1 MTTFANTAELRQ
13 AIRETLVSQ
22 QDELGIVIFDG
33 LTRSGISVELHPSR
47 TEFNPTNR
55 TIYISNAAVS
65 AYAAASDYKSAL
77 SGLFYHEYGHATHTD
92 AIKQRWVDSM
102 NANSRDV
109 SSYAFY
115 DNEADSIAWQFI
127 VGTSFGMNWGGV
139 NNAEIQAYYQASKQ
153 YFQSHDIN
161 WTALQKNLSQ
171 ELSSQ
176 MRISGSDA
184 ASAEAYANAVEA
196 AVREKSAALAGGGSF
211 TLENNTYG
219 GNALELPLSQLPAFE
234 TIDVYRHGNGD
245 VTMVGNMNGQQ
256 VFSLEFRH
264 SGGGGL
270 GP

>member
-196 AVREKSAALAGGGSF
+196 AVREKKRC
-211 TLENNTYG
+211 
-219 GNALELPLSQLPAFE
+219 LSW
-234 TIDVYRHGNGD
+234 R
-245 VTMVGNMNGQQ
+245 GQ
-256 VFSLEFRH
+256 FH
-264 SGGGGL
+264 A
-270 GP
+270 